1 MHFLKLALGKVLII
15 ALLHSFSVPFLH
27 LTHFDLLNLIDFQIR
42 CSARARHVTIGT
54 KTSKI
59 FSPRFF
65 AGIQMISPPIL
76 RLQPGEQIEEIQ
88 FTSSLKPLCRKQQQQ
103 RHFRGRDQEPQKCC
117 LDIHF
122 QLNSEEKCVQKG
134 LSIHLP
140 KCQMQL
146 CDNNWNQTLTIPL
159 TSSSKNVPTEN
170 QYSLTP
176 SIKSNHRQW
185 SDYQLPPIKII
196 VSPSNKLDKY
206 QSCLLSA
213 STGMVAPFLNL
224 KSMKLESRRSMS
236 IYSLYK
242 RSSGGSDIEVQAQM
256 RSCNLREHCLC
267 ALAIRSKTMA
277 VYFDRCTK
285 GFLQVWAKESL
296 DVHVH
301 GIDVMSRQEGRIYEV
316 RLPDGA
322 IITLDPLLTQLKIVT
337 KENNIGNV
345 QGLCHQQ
352 PSPSTSSLRFSSSSS
367 IAEAAARNLTA
378 YRYVFQPSILIPAL
392 LHSIWVK
399 VH

>member
-1 MHFLKLALGKVLII
+1 
-15 ALLHSFSVPFLH
+15 
-27 LTHFDLLNLIDFQIR
+27 
-42 CSARARHVTIGT
+42 
-54 KTSKI
+54 
-59 FSPRFF
+59 
-65 AGIQMISPPIL
+65 MISPPIL

-88 FTSSLKPLCRKQQQQ
+88 FTSSLKPLCRQK
-103 RHFRGRDQEPQKCC
+103 RGFRGLEKSQNCC

-146 CDNNWNQTLTIPL
+146 CDNNWNETLKIPL
-159 TSSSKNVPTEN
+159 TSSSRNVPEKV

-176 SIKSNHRQW
+176 TIKSEHRQW
-185 SDYQLPPIKII
+185 SDYQLPPIKIL
-196 VSPSNKLDKY
+196 VSPSNKLEKF
-206 QSCLLSA
+206 QNCLLSA
-213 STGMVAPFLNL
+213 STGMVAPFMNL
-224 KSMKLESRRSMS
+224 KSLKFKSLKSMS

-352 PSPSTSSLRFSSSSS
+352 PSPSSLRFSSSPSV
-367 IAEAAARNLTA
+367 NLTA
-378 YRYVFQPSILIPAL
+378 YRYVIQPSILL
-392 LHSIWVK
+392 SLHSIWVK

>member
-1 MHFLKLALGKVLII
+1 
-15 ALLHSFSVPFLH
+15 
-27 LTHFDLLNLIDFQIR
+27 
-42 CSARARHVTIGT
+42 
-54 KTSKI
+54 
-59 FSPRFF
+59 
-65 AGIQMISPPIL
+65 MISPPIL
-76 RLQPGEQIEEIQ
+76 RLQPGEQIEEIKFQ
-88 FTSSLKPLCRKQQQQ
+88 STLKPLCLRKLRAQQ
-103 RHFRGRDQEPQKCC
+103 CC
-117 LDIHF
+117 VDIDF

-146 CDNNWNQTLTIPL
+146 CETNWNETLTIPL

-170 QYSLTP
+170 QYSLIP

-185 SDYQLPPIKII
+185 SNYQLPPIKII
-196 VSPSNKLDKY
+196 VSPSNRLEKLE
-206 QSCLLSA
+206 SCLLSA
-213 STGMVAPFLNL
+213 STGMVQPFNSL
-224 KSMKLESRRSMS
+224 KSLKLKSTGMS

-242 RSSGGSDIEVQAQM
+242 RNSGGSDIEVQAQM

-301 GIDVMSRQEGRIYEV
+301 GIDVMSRLEGRIYEV

-337 KENNIGNV
+337 KENNIGSV

-352 PSPSTSSLRFSSSSS
+352 PSASPASLRFSSSSS
-367 IAEAAARNLTA
+367 EQNLTA
-378 YRYVFQPSILIPAL
+378 AHRYVFQPSIHLPL